1 MQSNFCQAIT
11 ADEYVESCY
20 FSRGTIPRWNTRTT
34 YLPKVHLNCA
44 IQLDKASFQM
54 HSLTLG
60 VVQVDCTL
68 LVLVLVNVS
77 QMGTQLKQTTNTGN
91 ESQNRHREGT
101 KAFSLPSCLK
111 VNYRILSTWE
121 RGGGGGGERAVGM
134 VGPRSLPGGVWVC
147 LVPFL
152 FWRVVYQG
160 DILGVY
166 ARGYL
171 VQSPL
176 VLTSSG
182 GRRSKLYASYWN
194 DYLFRCNF
202 LLTLSQ
208 SFLNSVFLSYV
219 RQNWKA
225 ESIRS
230 THYDST
236 RSI

>member
-1 MQSNFCQAIT
+1 
-11 ADEYVESCY
+11 
-20 FSRGTIPRWNTRTT
+20 
-34 YLPKVHLNCA
+34 
-44 IQLDKASFQM
+44 
-54 HSLTLG
+54 
-60 VVQVDCTL
+60 
-68 LVLVLVNVS
+68 
-77 QMGTQLKQTTNTGN
+77 MGTQLKQTTNTGN

-111 VNYRILSTWE
+111 VNYRILSTCE
-121 RGGGGGGERAVGM
+121 RGGGRGGACSGHGWSQIPSRGSVGMPGPISLLGGGV
-134 VGPRSLPGGVWVC
+134 PGGTYWGC
-147 LVPFL
+147 MP
-152 FWRVVYQG
+152 QG
-160 DILGVY
+160 
-166 ARGYL
+166 
-171 VQSPL
+171 QSPV